1 MANIKTLTDDDRL
14 DLQLDK
20 YDVYEVMPGHYDQ
33 LYPKLA
39 EFLIKYS
46 DQLDSDGNPA
56 EMVNELMTN
65 RDVVSVRQEFLGLL
79 SNELLLGKPYFEQF
93 NDKRTALQFSNLLYR
108 SKGTKYSIQQ
118 FFRIFYSLDVDV
130 FYGRDFVFNVGQPS
144 KETLEYETQGENTG
158 STFRFSFPNGE
169 IDVLVK
175 DSDDYYQVRPD
186 IDFTFNF
193 ADDRVEFV
201 QRELD
206 ENDIPTDGF
215 GYVNDTEIFKHLAA
229 TGYIG
234 WTEDSAEKRVK
245 IVTDLDDYSVIGAG
259 SIRRITNAQFFQL
272 FAIMIQTPVSINVW
286 RDAYKDFIHPA
297 GMYLQGRVQIVSSA
311 SMTLTGHTILEEKL
325 PSQNEVL
332 TGHIS
337 SGDKG
342 DGLFTTDITEL
353 WEGPNG
359 YWQRSRINDMD
370 RTEYPS
376 TPSDRLLV
384 GSRDSEDAIGW
395 GRQYFQM
402 HRADV
407 IESRTFDDSDMTL
420 SNTINTL
427 DENIYLVY
435 DSDGRGHPWLPGVI
449 DGRTVYNALATEEGK
464 WIITEDGKI
473 LYWTTI
479 AGDD

>member
-1 MANIKTLTDDDRL
+1 VANIKTLTDDDRL

-169 IDVLVK
+169 IDVFVK

-186 IDFTFNF
+186 VDFTFNF

-297 GMYLQGRVQIVSSA
+297 GM
-311 SMTLTGHTILEEKL
+311 
-325 PSQNEVL
+325 
-332 TGHIS
+332 
-337 SGDKG
+337 
-342 DGLFTTDITEL
+342 
-353 WEGPNG
+353 
-359 YWQRSRINDMD
+359 
-370 RTEYPS
+370 
-376 TPSDRLLV
+376 
-384 GSRDSEDAIGW
+384 
-395 GRQYFQM
+395 
-402 HRADV
+402 
-407 IESRTFDDSDMTL
+407 
-420 SNTINTL
+420 
-427 DENIYLVY
+427 
-435 DSDGRGHPWLPGVI
+435 
-449 DGRTVYNALATEEGK
+449 
-464 WIITEDGKI
+464 
-473 LYWTTI
+473 
-479 AGDD
+479 